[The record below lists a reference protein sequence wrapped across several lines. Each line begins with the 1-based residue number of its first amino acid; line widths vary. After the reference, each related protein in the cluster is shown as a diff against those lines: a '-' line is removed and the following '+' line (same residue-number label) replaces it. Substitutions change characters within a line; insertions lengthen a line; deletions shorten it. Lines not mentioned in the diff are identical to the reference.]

1 MGILLVA
8 NKLKNKQQTL
18 SQKKSNKL
26 EASQNNTIY
35 KE

>member
-26 EASQNNTIY
+26 EASQNNIIY

>member
-35 KE
+35 RE

>member
-8 NKLKNKQQTL
+8 NKLKDKQQTL